1 MGVAGEGGEGDG
13 VSRRLV
19 SCFER
24 EQTCTISRLVSRFS
38 SLLSMLHHVD
48 DVQFRKSKRASIQS
62 RRDSEVMYVAQ
73 YRFFEI
79 VQNAPNSISSL
90 DTLASSSPLSWPKG
104 HKKIGEDE

>member
-1 MGVAGEGGEGDG
+1 MYRCGRRRREGDG

-24 EQTCTISRLVSRFS
+24 EQTCTISRLVSR
-38 SLLSMLHHVD
+38 LLSMLHHVD
-48 DVQFRKSKRASIQS
+48 DVQFRKSRRASTQS

-73 YRFFEI
+73 YRFFER